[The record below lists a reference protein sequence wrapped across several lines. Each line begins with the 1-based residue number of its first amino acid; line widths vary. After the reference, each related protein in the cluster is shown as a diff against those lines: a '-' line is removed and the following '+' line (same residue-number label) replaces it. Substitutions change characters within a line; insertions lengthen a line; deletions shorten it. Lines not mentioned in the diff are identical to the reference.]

1 MTNSNTER
9 EELGKVMRRQ
19 LNAEYLETYIKEPL
33 EKTIIPSEEEGTQRR
48 ISDDHITLVIFPY
61 IDLLGYLYRGR
72 TSSSNAVEFMREY
85 LGRVD
90 NSYQEVSGLI
100 YDAFRHGYIHLAT
113 PKRVKLR
120 DGKILDF
127 LFGHSGKREEF
138 LKVTNRQELQ
148 GTGARVDVY
157 RLSLDVPL
165 LYRDL
170 LSALDEYAEDIREK
184 QELSDTFRE
193 AFETRRKPEKAKEE
207 ELLNKPY
214 IQQSDFDFVRAQ
226 IE

>member
-9 EELGKVMRRQ
+9 EELGKAMRRQ

-33 EKTIIPSEEEGTQRR
+33 EKTIIPSEEEETQRR

-90 NSYQEVSGLI
+90 NRYQEVSGLI

-127 LFGHSGKREEF
+127 LFVHSGKREEF

-170 LSALDEYAEDIREK
+170 LSAIDEYAEDIREK